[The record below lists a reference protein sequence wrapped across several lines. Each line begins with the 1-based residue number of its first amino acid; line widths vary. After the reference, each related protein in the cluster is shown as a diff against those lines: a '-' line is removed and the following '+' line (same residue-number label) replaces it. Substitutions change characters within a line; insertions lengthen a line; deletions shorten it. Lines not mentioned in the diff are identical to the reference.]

1 MKKILFGVFLY
12 LFIIEANAQITISGA
27 TTYAIVN
34 NSYQLNNNYL
44 NPSFT
49 GIGIKDLN
57 TNSYKFIDNQTNDAY
72 WIVRKN
78 NYWTIEKHFQGGG
91 VAVGL
96 LYKSTSTSNDADP
109 PCNVIW
115 GVWTGVWYSYGTGGP
130 TNTGNQESTIVLGG
144 GCTCTT
150 LSSTAINATNIR
162 LANLSTSDYSAILN
176 PQRGMLN
183 YNTCQKVPKIY
194 DGLLWQDILLN
205 KNTNLNGWLSVNGAV
220 SLPITFPIS
229 LSQYSITM
237 DETDN
242 TFVNISSNI
251 FTVIIPAPHTCKGRH
266 YYLINHGSQNM
277 NVSHQIKTGYST
289 QINLIPPQERLH
301 IVSDGTYWHKAN

>member
-1 MKKILFGVFLY
+1 MKKLIILFFFYGIVNNGY
-12 LFIIEANAQITISGA
+12 AQITLTGA
-27 TTYAIVN
+27 NTYAIVN
-34 NSYQLNNNYL
+34 NSYLLNNNYSTQ
-44 NPSFT
+44 PFT
-49 GIGIKDLN
+49 GIGIKDFN
-57 TNSYKFIDNQTNDAY
+57 TNSYKFIDTQTNDAY
-72 WIVRKN
+72 WLVRKN

-96 LYKSTSTSNDADP
+96 LYKSVSTSNDADP

-115 GVWTGVWYSYGTGGP
+115 GVWAGVWYSYGTGGP
-130 TNTGNQESTIVLGG
+130 SNTGNQESAIVLNG

-150 LSSTAINATNIR
+150 SYSTEVNPTNVR
-162 LANLSTSDYSAILN
+162 LANLTTSDYSSILN

-183 YNTCQKVPKIY
+183 YNTCQRIPKVY
-194 DGLLWQDILLN
+194 DGLLWQEILLN
-205 KNTNLNGWLSVNGAV
+205 KNTNLNGWLSVNGSV

-229 LSQYSITM
+229 LSQYSVTM

-251 FTVIIPAPHTCKGRH
+251 FSVSIPAPHTCKGRH

-277 NVSHQIKTGYST
+277 NVSRQIKTGYST
-289 QINLIPPQERLH
+289 QTNLIQPQERFH